1 VPDIHYKTL
10 EEEGVY
16 TLLIIEAN
24 PNDSD
29 TYECVAIN
37 SAGEARCDAEL
48 LVQGPTVLSPTP
60 ATNGDETA
68 APTLVDSLKDQTVN
82 EGQSVH
88 FQCKVNASPS
98 EKFAHILNI
107 FEQLIFLK
115 KIKDN
120 TF

>member
-1 VPDIHYKTL
+1 MPDIHYKTL
-10 EEEGVY
+10 EEDGVY

-29 TYECVAIN
+29 SYECVAIN

-60 ATNGDETA
+60 AATNGDEAA
-68 APTLVDSLKDQTVN
+68 APTLVDGLKDQSVN

-88 FQCKVNASPS
+88 FKCKINASPG
-98 EKFAHILNI
+98 EKS
-107 FEQLIFLK
+107 
-115 KIKDN
+115 
-120 TF
+120 

>member
-10 EEEGVY
+10 EEDGVY
-16 TLLIIEAN
+16 TLLIIEAL
-24 PNDSD
+24 PNDNG

-60 ATNGDETA
+60 ATNGEEQ
-68 APTLVDSLKDQTVN
+68 APTIVENLRDQAVS

-88 FQCKVNASPS
+88 FKCKVAASPG
-98 EKFAHILNI
+98 I
-107 FEQLIFLK
+107 IFL
-115 KIKDN
+115 N
-120 TF
+120 